1 MSCVAASSGAAYV
14 LSSKRPPQSPSRFD
28 VSSRA
33 QSMGFL
39 VGRHETFPARLPAVG
54 GRGVQRC
61 EGVDERT
68 CRGRCPFGLFV
79 SVGFARPLEERS
91 EGRIVVGCGGDALRA
106 EIAVE
111 PCLFRLLPVL
121 VLDGDVHGEVDDL
134 VIVVGRIVVAVL
146 YADHGHFAP
155 GGFISAVGGRDA
167 DGRFAVRY
175 GNQHSVVVDSGDE
188 RIVGGPLEL
197 FVRGVLRQDRRGEP
211 EGSDTRIGREVE
223 CLGRGVERQAFDGNA
238 VVHVVDRE
246 TDRVVDVHVVGF
258 GRERHFA
265 ESQRR
270 DQTALV
276 DGGHVGIG
284 AVPSDSPVG
293 GVRRFD
299 RDRKLVRLA
308 GVEVQFPNVDAYF
321 LDMDECLLVVFAAG
335 VDGSDGGD
343 QKSVK
348 KFFHILGFVCWLHA
362 ADKSPDPVS
371 KIIRMNIFWPPCREI
386 N

>member
-1 MSCVAASSGAAYV
+1 M
-14 LSSKRPPQSPSRFD
+14 
-28 VSSRA
+28 
-33 QSMGFL
+33 
-39 VGRHETFPARLPAVG
+39 
-54 GRGVQRC
+54 
-61 EGVDERT
+61 
-68 CRGRCPFGLFV
+68 
-79 SVGFARPLEERS
+79 
-91 EGRIVVGCGGDALRA
+91 
-106 EIAVE
+106 
-111 PCLFRLLPVL
+111 
-121 VLDGDVHGEVDDL
+121 
-134 VIVVGRIVVAVL
+134 
-146 YADHGHFAP
+146 
-155 GGFISAVGGRDA
+155 
-167 DGRFAVRY
+167 RY
-175 GNQHSVVVDSGDE
+175 GDQQAVVVDSGDE

-211 EGSDTRIGREVE
+211 EGSDARIGREVE

-258 GRERHFA
+258 GRERHLA

-276 DGGHVGIG
+276 DGGHVRIG
-284 AVPSDSPVG
+284 AVPCDSLVG

-335 VDGSDGGD
+335 VNGSDGGD

-362 ADKSPDPVS
+362 ADKSPDPIS